1 MKIKTTSRP
10 QPRKKI
16 PVTKR
21 KKTDKRKSSDQG
33 DGDWDYV
40 DHAGST
46 APEDS
51 CQEDKDSQYTDM
63 TVQKLARKFKNKEYR
78 KPHFQRE
85 YEWNSNKEFE
95 FIMFLKNHKVLPTNI
110 VVDKNGDIIDGLH
123 RVTCLSRFVNG
134 ALDEVFA
141 KKGAQLSVQEK
152 AQILAI
158 TVRVVALDLKDDKER
173 VSFFEKIN
181 TTSKA
186 VRVIF
191 CIFSKAL
198 SDKND
203 RMYELACAVERAYK
217 AGRVSAQKKADLFK
231 MLCILCASDMVRK
244 DKSQIIKFGTEKLLY
259 TMDPQFYNFNP
270 SFFDDF
276 IEIVYKI
283 CNSGPRYKNLLGNS
297 RVLKAVVLAELYLSG
312 AISTTSTPTNLLK
325 QFSTNTQKLKKFMG
339 AESVARI
346 HKMFEGV

>member
-10 QPRKKI
+10 QPRKKT

-21 KKTDKRKSSDQG
+21 EKTDKRKSSDQE
-33 DGDWDYV
+33 DGDWDSV
-40 DHAGST
+40 DHADST

-78 KPHFQRE
+78 KPHYQRE
-85 YEWNSNKEFE
+85 YGWNPTKEFE

-123 RVTCLSRFVNG
+123 RVTCLSRFVNE

-141 KKGAQLSVQEK
+141 KKGAQLSVQER

-158 TVRVVALDLKDDKER
+158 TVRVVELDLKDDKTR
-173 VSFFEKIN
+173 VSFFETIN

-191 CIFSKAL
+191 CLFSKAL

-203 RMYELACAVERAYK
+203 KMHNLACAVERAHK
-217 AGRVSAQKKADLFK
+217 AEKVVAQKKADLFK
-231 MLCILCASDMVRK
+231 MLCILCASNMVKK
-244 DKSQIIKFGTEKLLY
+244 DKSQIIKLGTEKLLY
-259 TMDPQFYNFNP
+259 KMDPQFYNFNP

-276 IEIVYKI
+276 IEIVYKV
-283 CNSGPRYKNLLGNS
+283 CESRSKYKNLLGQS

-325 QFSTNTQKLKKFMG
+325 QFSAKTQELKTNMG
-339 AESVARI
+339 EESVARI
-346 HKMFEGV
+346 HKMFERL